1 MPSPSRLGWSGLLSR
16 GGAGE
21 GRSTHTTSSTNKKT
35 RSNWEEIITVVTPS
49 DENNQEGTTMITN
62 TPVVIVS
69 SSSSSSSSGVPST
82 TEDGNNFD
90 KVQLQ
95 NNEKSVN
102 RRQSPFS
109 PSSSSLVKPS
119 SLAGRRA
126 YTASCDA
133 TADNNI
139 APVSTNL
146 PTERPCNLLNARR
159 TRSLTSSDVHFLTSP
174 TLPTNAKLLPL
185 TTQYDIN
192 DTLLGLFTSTY
203 NNGHTSL
210 AYAVGTRYVEVA
222 LYRIPQHDYYY
233 HNENNEEYNNEY
245 STMNESDDRT
255 TTAETLLSPSIVGNR
270 RTRSA
275 ANALWVTSLLGGM
288 MTTATAATSV
298 ATPATTT
305 VDERIETLRKL
316 AIEARKAFE
325 EALDDEQQQQQK
337 QEGKDVDEDVRN
349 SRIRLTRQ
357 QQKRKG
363 GDRADADIFTTWKEY
378 IRNKGGTGLLRDQ
391 CGSLDGISFENIC
404 TFWNNA
410 CSTTTTTSSDDDDD
424 NMMMMDDN
432 NNDDDKRQNRRNTN
446 KIDVASL
453 PELPGPIEL
462 PQVFI
467 RRDEKVVEKSVAG
480 QRMLMQDEED
490 VNYSCPLD
498 VIDPNRRRSDIVTNT
513 TSTTMNMDV
522 ITSPT
527 ATSYDNALN
536 ISNEIMSMEIDGTYS
551 IMTEEPA
558 CPTTITM
565 TTTKMTNQEEIKG
578 TISLSAVA
586 RARQLLSH
594 RHRSTDGSSSNQK
607 LQLQRHI
614 SVDSSGFDKD
624 ALQMA
629 LDLSIQQQQQQQQQ
643 QISKPPICNI
653 GDVNVVS
660 SSSSEVTLGS
670 MMEVVESGGVA
681 GNFDSIM
688 SMTLL
693 YREQYRAM
701 YNCGKFHIH
710 FLNTYQG
717 RNPSTTNGCTVIAP
731 LTCVQ
736 YFTSSEEKN
745 VVNNKM
751 ETMDELSPWNNGI
764 PDRLINYVIDEHAA
778 SILPD
783 VRRKLRLD
791 HDAFIIPSDVHD
803 HLIDMGLLSTSQFVS
818 VCGGNILDDN
828 HLHSFKM
835 SLLLLDDERERM
847 RLKGRKTA
855 ATFFFHGHVIAL
867 HVIRKNGKEDDVSI
881 ELIDSLPDP
890 RTWVTRRP
898 SNVGQKDRFS
908 QSTPRWGNI
917 RQQLDDNEDDDDHGL
932 SMNAVRIRCTD
943 IEHFDTLIRHYAC
956 SKFSSE
962 ERQFMDTTA
971 WEDNNGYCEYSF
983 DPRVFQAFIWAES
996 ESM

>member
-1 MPSPSRLGWSGLLSR
+1 MPSSSRLGWSGLLSR
-16 GGAGE
+16 GGAGGE
-21 GRSTHTTSSTNKKT
+21 GSNTHTTHSTNTKSKKT
-35 RSNWEEIITVVTPS
+35 NWEEIITVVTPS
-49 DENNQEGTTMITN
+49 DENNQGTTMITN

-69 SSSSSSSSGVPST
+69 SSSSSSSSGGPST
-82 TEDGNNFD
+82 MEDGHSFG

-95 NNEKSVN
+95 NNNKSVN
-102 RRQSPFS
+102 QRQSPFS
-109 PSSSSLVKPS
+109 PPSSSLMTPS

-126 YTASCDA
+126 YTTSSEA

-139 APVSTNL
+139 TPISTNL
-146 PTERPCNLLNARR
+146 LTERPCNLLNARR
-159 TRSLTSSDVHFLTSP
+159 TQSLTSSDIHFLTSP

-233 HNENNEEYNNEY
+233 HNENNEEYNNDND
-245 STMNESDDRT
+245 STMNESDGTT
-255 TTAETLLSPSIVGNR
+255 TTAAETLFSPSIVGNR

-298 ATPATTT
+298 ATSTTTT

-325 EALDDEQQQQQK
+325 EALDDEQQQQ
-337 QEGKDVDEDVRN
+337 EGKDVDEDVRN
-349 SRIRLTRQ
+349 SRIRLTQQ

-363 GDRADADIFTTWKEY
+363 GDRADADIFNTWKEY
-378 IRNKGGTGLLRDQ
+378 IRNKGGTGLFRDQ

-424 NMMMMDDN
+424 NMMMMMDD
-432 NNDDDKRQNRRNTN
+432 NDDDKRKNRRNTN

-467 RRDEKVVEKSVAG
+467 RRDEKVVEKSDAG
-480 QRMLMQDEED
+480 QRMLMQDKED
-490 VNYSCPLD
+490 VNDSCPLD
-498 VIDPNRRRSDIVTNT
+498 FIDPNRRRSNIVTNT

-558 CPTTITM
+558 CPPTTTM

-594 RHRSTDGSSSNQK
+594 RHRSTDGSSSNQN

-629 LDLSIQQQQQQQQQ
+629 LDLSIQQQQQ
-643 QISKPPICNI
+643 ISKPPIYNI
-653 GDVNVVS
+653 GDEVNVVS

-670 MMEVVESGGVA
+670 KMEVVESGGVA

-701 YNCGKFHIH
+701 YNRGKFHIH

-847 RLKGRKTA
+847 RLKGRKIA

-890 RTWVTRRP
+890 RTWVTQR
-898 SNVGQKDRFS
+898 DRFS

-917 RQQLDDNEDDDDHGL
+917 RQQRDDDDNVL
-932 SMNAVRIRCTD
+932 SMNAIRIRCTD

-956 SKFSSE
+956 SKFSNE

-983 DPRVFQAFIWAES
+983 DPRVFQAFTWAES